1 MRGEL
6 SFSLFGAT
14 GAGLVVERVV
24 PLFLI
29 NEDTII
35 LSLFFFLN
43 VAVNS

>member
-6 SFSLFGAT
+6 SFSFF
-14 GAGLVVERVV
+14 VERVV
-24 PLFLI
+24 PLFSCFLI

>member
-24 PLFLI
+24 PLFSFLI
-29 NEDTII
+29 EDTII
-35 LSLFFFLN
+35 LFLKN
-43 VAVNS
+43 QII